1 MEIFDRS
8 GINLCSLFFP
18 TWCLVRL
25 WIPFEWIKKK
35 VAVYSLILA
44 GIQCPHELRIMVPR
58 ERREFQGLD
67 EKEGQERRVEGT
79 GQSSP
84 PPPPSSSSALGGCRG
99 GVTPVNLSGRGCR
112 CADVSVCVFEHV
124 RQRPRWE
131 ERQSGSQ
138 RVRTAETKKEYER
151 ESEISVGSLLDPPA
165 RCLRKTRTAHSRSRA
180 RSASEYFPLDF
191 VNVMSLSRSCGPLLL
206 FLPSSGLCQVSCA
219 CCCPHY
225 PSALCLGSCSVIM
238 AVLTQSI

>member
-8 GINLCSLFFP
+8 GISVCSLFFP
-18 TWCLVRL
+18 TWCLVCL
-25 WIPFEWIKKK
+25 WIPFELIIIIKKRLLC
-35 VAVYSLILA
+35 SLWSL
-44 GIQCPHELRIMVPR
+44 QEFSVPIMVPR

-84 PPPPSSSSALGGCRG
+84 PPPPSSSSVLGGCQG

-112 CADVSVCVFEHV
+112 CADVNVCVFEHA
-124 RQRPRWE
+124 RQRPKWE

-138 RVRTAETKKEYER
+138 RVRTAETKKEYET

-165 RCLRKTRTAHSRSRA
+165 RCLRKTRTARSRSRA
-180 RSASEYFPLDF
+180 RSTSEYFPMDF
-191 VNVMSLSRSCGPLLL
+191 LNVTTLSRSCGPLLL
-206 FLPSSGLCQVSCA
+206 LLPSSGLCQVSCA
-219 CCCPHY
+219 CCRPHY
-225 PSALCLGSCSVIM
+225 PSALYLDSCSVIM
-238 AVLTQSI
+238 AVLTQSV